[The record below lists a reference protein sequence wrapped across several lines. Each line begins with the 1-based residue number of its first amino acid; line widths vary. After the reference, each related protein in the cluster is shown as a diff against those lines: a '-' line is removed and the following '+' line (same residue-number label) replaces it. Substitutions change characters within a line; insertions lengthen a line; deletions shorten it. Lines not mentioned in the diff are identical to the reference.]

1 MKQETARATACPLS
15 YGLAGIPMESIRHW
29 VMHTGGQTVI
39 DAAAAS
45 LGLDL
50 PELEP
55 TVRSLKRYGN
65 QSSTSYAD

>member
-1 MKQETARATACPLS
+1 
-15 YGLAGIPMESIRHW
+15 MESIRHW